1 MVNQL
6 RRATSDGWNR
16 PRSRHSLGP
25 GLGQARRGDALSGA
39 DVCGLNIPD
48 HAQPV
53 SGAAYPATERSA
65 TDTEQVKC
73 LPDPVS
79 CLRKTENT
87 GVDRIVTRVLVGPSA
102 WHCFIRRIVYAWFAR
117 VCHGRSVPYAP
128 DRMNNL
134 NLRCTTL
141 CRPSGIRT
149 LGCFRKWCGSPVGLD
164 PLPDPNFGT
173 SERSV
178 RGIIHVAP
186 FHRWSCWPTARSYNS
201 GRRTVRLKSKG
212 DDGMNPWIRPRPI
225 KEHPAHRATHRL
237 PGSMS
242 FRVLGP

>member
-1 MVNQL
+1 MSKSRKSHLPILRDRWFTAAGSKSIADLTETWHTMLAARQSAVLVKDGPNQL

-87 GVDRIVTRVLVGPSA
+87 GVDRIVTRVLVGPS
-102 WHCFIRRIVYAWFAR
+102 CQI
-117 VCHGRSVPYAP
+117 
-128 DRMNNL
+128 
-134 NLRCTTL
+134 
-141 CRPSGIRT
+141 
-149 LGCFRKWCGSPVGLD
+149 
-164 PLPDPNFGT
+164 PND
-173 SERSV
+173 
-178 RGIIHVAP
+178 A
-186 FHRWSCWPTARSYNS
+186 S
-201 GRRTVRLKSKG
+201 GRQKEASGELSMLLHFIDGRVGQRHDLAQLRTTHCTVEEQGRRRNESV
-212 DDGMNPWIRPRPI
+212 NPT
-225 KEHPAHRATHRL
+225 EAL
-237 PGSMS
+237 
-242 FRVLGP
+242 

>member
-1 MVNQL
+1 MN
-6 RRATSDGWNR
+6 
-16 PRSRHSLGP
+16 
-25 GLGQARRGDALSGA
+25 
-39 DVCGLNIPD
+39 
-48 HAQPV
+48 
-53 SGAAYPATERSA
+53 
-65 TDTEQVKC
+65 TEQVKC

-87 GVDRIVTRVLVGPSA
+87 GVDRIVARVLVGPSA
-102 WHCFIRRIVYAWFAR
+102 QHCFIRRIVYAWFAR

-173 SERSV
+173 SSAMIPLVTAQTVAFERGSEGGSRDV
-178 RGIIHVAP
+178 EHLA
-186 FHRWSCWPTARSYNS
+186 A
-201 GRRTVRLKSKG
+201 RLKPLEVEREIRGRSLPQARKR
-212 DDGMNPWIRPRPI
+212 PW
-225 KEHPAHRATHRL
+225 
-237 PGSMS
+237 
-242 FRVLGP
+242 

>member
-102 WHCFIRRIVYAWFAR
+102 WHCFIRRIVYAWLAR

-164 PLPDPNFGT
+164 LCQIPND
-173 SERSV
+173 
-178 RGIIHVAP
+178 A
-186 FHRWSCWPTARSYNS
+186 S
-201 GRRTVRLKSKG
+201 GRQKEASGELSMLLHFIDGRVGQRHDLAQLRT
-212 DDGMNPWIRPRPI
+212 
-225 KEHPAHRATHRL
+225 THCTVEEQGRQNESVDPTEAL
-237 PGSMS
+237 
-242 FRVLGP
+242 

>member
-102 WHCFIRRIVYAWFAR
+102 WHCFIRRIVYAWLAR

-134 NLRCTTL
+134 NLRCTAL

-164 PLPDPNFGT
+164 LCQIPND
-173 SERSV
+173 
-178 RGIIHVAP
+178 A
-186 FHRWSCWPTARSYNS
+186 S
-201 GRRTVRLKSKG
+201 GRQKEASGELSMLLHFIDGRVGQRHDLAQLRT
-212 DDGMNPWIRPRPI
+212 
-225 KEHPAHRATHRL
+225 THCTVEEQGRRRNESVDPTEAL
-237 PGSMS
+237 
-242 FRVLGP
+242 